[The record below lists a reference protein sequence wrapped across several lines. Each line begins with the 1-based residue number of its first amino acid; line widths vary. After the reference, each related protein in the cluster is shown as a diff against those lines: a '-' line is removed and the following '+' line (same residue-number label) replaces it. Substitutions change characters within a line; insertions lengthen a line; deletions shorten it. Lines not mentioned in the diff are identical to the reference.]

1 MRVGALVSN
10 GELGRGLVVEN
21 TGSGW
26 KVHWYERGKLNKA
39 MKTVIYQTSTF
50 PRHWACGGG
59 VGPVSVLSLGAA

>member
-26 KVHWYERGKLNKA
+26 KVHWYEKGRANKL
-39 MKTVIYQTSTF
+39 MKIETLKSKISII
-50 PRHWACGGG
+50 
-59 VGPVSVLSLGAA
+59 L